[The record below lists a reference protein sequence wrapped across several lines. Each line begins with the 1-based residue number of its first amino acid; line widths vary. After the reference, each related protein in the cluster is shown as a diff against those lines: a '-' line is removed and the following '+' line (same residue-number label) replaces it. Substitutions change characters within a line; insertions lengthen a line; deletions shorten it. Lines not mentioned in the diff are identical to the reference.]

1 MRNNTDEK
9 TLFGDNVEN
18 DERTI
23 FENDVRRKEETLFDS
38 TVRNN
43 EDTCIENT
51 VVPSDKI
58 VEEMGDKKNSKSRWG
73 KVASGIGMGILL
85 GGTASFV
92 SASTIQTS
100 LDNKEHVEEGNEGEE
115 VNVEGNDSE
124 LITHS
129 TITWTDGALPVA
141 ETVSDEMTFSEAFG
155 AARAEVGAGGVFEWR
170 GNVYNTYYASEWNE
184 MSDEDKDNFVAHLNL
199 TDIEDDSDS
208 FTTQTVSNDTSTN
221 DVVEVTI
228 DDLNDTNQ
236 ESHDTIEV
244 VNTVTEVPPVDDTV
258 GNEDIEVLGV
268 YYDDDL
274 GVNVGAAIIEGN
286 EVILLDADNDGENFE
301 LMAVDANNDGQFGYD
316 EIIDISEYDI
326 PVDAFRVNEL
336 GDSYIAYEDT
346 LDYTSDADISDMM

>member
-100 LDNKEHVEEGNEGEE
+100 LDNKEHGEEGNEGEE

-155 AARAEVGAGGVFEWR
+155 AARAELGAGGVFEWR
-170 GNVYNTYYASEWNE
+170 GNVYNTYYASEWNK
-184 MSDEDKDNFVAHLNL
+184 MTDEDKDNFVAHLNL
-199 TDIEDDSDS
+199 TDIEDDSESDISQIGGNDS
-208 FTTQTVSNDTSTN
+208 SGN
-221 DVVEVTI
+221 DVVVVTVEDL
-228 DDLNDTNQ
+228 DDTSSVGNDVNNMQNSDIIEDTN
-236 ESHDTIEV
+236 
-244 VNTVTEVPPVDDTV
+244 
-258 GNEDIEVLGV
+258 DIDVEVLGV
-268 YYDDDL
+268 YQDDNL
-274 GVNVGAAIIEGN
+274 GMNVGGAIIEGQ
-286 EVILLDADNDGENFE
+286 EFIFLDADNDGNNFE
-301 LMAVDANNDGQFGYD
+301 FMATDLNNDGQIGYN
-316 EIIDISEYDI
+316 EIVDVSEYNL